1 MTSITH
7 CRCDVPHVEK
17 VRTSSISIFGE
28 GEAWR
33 AAKPGGI
40 YIAGHGFHFD
50 TEEAAM
56 EYAFGP
62 SPEQELADDYLRN
75 DHR

>member
-1 MTSITH
+1 MSVT
-7 CRCDVPHVEK
+7 RCTCAAPHVEK
-17 VRTSSISIFGE
+17 VRTSPISIFGE

-33 AAKPGGI
+33 AAKPGGL
-40 YIAGHGFHFD
+40 YIAGHGFHFK

-62 SPEQELADDYLRN
+62 SPEQELADEFERN
-75 DHR
+75 EH

>member
-1 MTSITH
+1 MSVTH

-28 GEAWR
+28 STAWR

-40 YIAGHGFHFD
+40 YVAGHGFHFD
-50 TEEAAM
+50 TEEDAM
-56 EYAFGP
+56 AYAFGP
-62 SPEQELADDYLRN
+62 SAVLAAAVKEEQ
-75 DHR
+75 